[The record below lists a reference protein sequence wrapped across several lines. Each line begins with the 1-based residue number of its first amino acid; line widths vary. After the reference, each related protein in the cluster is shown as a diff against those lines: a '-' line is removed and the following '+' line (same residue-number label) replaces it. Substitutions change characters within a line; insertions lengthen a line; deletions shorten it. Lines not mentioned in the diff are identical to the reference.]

1 MRRTRIVKSR
11 NTQAVRT
18 PAGLAYSGMDPD
30 VAHNGLRDAVAVLRK
45 MPKPPASEKR
55 RTIDV
60 PLRGRIERM

>member
-1 MRRTRIVKSR
+1 
-11 NTQAVRT
+11 
-18 PAGLAYSGMDPD
+18 